1 MPDMT
6 FGYIMVRGAAVCAST
21 WCRGVYYL
29 ISWSAIC
36 KIARKLK
43 NICREGKYQALARR
57 RSASQLSVRSFP
69 QFTTRNAD
77 TATLPHWPATP
88 APYPPPH
95 SDRTGEPGCIHL
107 YRIPSFNLMFI
118 LPVPSPVLVRP
129 TCRLLWCPEARAF
142 WQIYLYHLFGNFR
155 QFILY
160 FALLIGSF
168 SHLTLLWLYAFIQE
182 RQCLCLKTPGTVWL
196 SNNCQYW

>member
-1 MPDMT
+1 MC
-6 FGYIMVRGAAVCAST
+6 FNLLQGCIH
-21 WCRGVYYL
+21 
-29 ISWSAIC
+29 WSAIC
-36 KIARKLK
+36 KVARKLK
-43 NICREGKYQALARR
+43 NICREGKYPALARR

-107 YRIPSFNLMFI
+107 YRIPSFNIMFI

-142 WQIYLYHLFGNFR
+142 WQIYLYLYLLFGNFC
-155 QFILY
+155 QYILY

-182 RQCLCLKTPGTVWL
+182 RHCLCLKTPGTVWL